1 MQCASNQFGYG
12 QPPQPGT
19 VFESCV
25 AAFPQETPEHWEAE
39 KERTMNNQLHFGI
52 QAPQQHI
59 SYQRLLQ
66 FWLEADREPL
76 IEHMWLFDHFMPLS
90 EPTDG
95 SCFESWTLLAALAA
109 ETQRVRLGHLVTG
122 NTYRNPAILA
132 RQAVT
137 VDHISG
143 GRLNFG
149 IGAAWD
155 EREHQGYGLPFPGI
169 GERVRRL
176 DEACQVIRQVWTETT
191 PTFEGRYYQL
201 HQAPNE
207 PRPLQKPFPPIV
219 IAAGGD
225 RMLQVVARHANVWCA
240 VAQTAEDFR
249 EKNARLT
256 QHCEAIKRDPNTLE
270 RLASFIINPADVTF
284 RQARETA
291 QSFLEAGATH
301 IVINIAAF
309 YQQEEVIPRL
319 LNEIIKP
326 LKQSDE

>member
-1 MQCASNQFGYG
+1 
-12 QPPQPGT
+12 
-19 VFESCV
+19 
-25 AAFPQETPEHWEAE
+25 
-39 KERTMNNQLHFGI
+39 MNNQLHFGI

-59 SYQRLLQ
+59 SYQRLLEI
-66 FWLEADREPL
+66 WLEADREPL
-76 IEHMWLFDHFMPLS
+76 IEHMWLFDHFMPLTQ
-90 EPTDG
+90 PTDD

-109 ETQRVRLGHLVTG
+109 QTERIRVGHLVTG

-137 VDHISG
+137 VDHISK

-149 IGAAWD
+149 IGAAWH
-155 EREHQGYGLPFPGI
+155 EQEHYGYGLTFPSA

-176 DEACQVIRQVWTETT
+176 DEACQIIRQLWTETT

-201 HQAPNE
+201 HQAHSE
-207 PRPLQKPFPPIV
+207 PKPLQRPFPPIF

-225 RMLQVVARHANVWCA
+225 QMLQVVATQANVWCSTSH
-240 VAQTAEDFR
+240 TAEDFR
-249 EKNARLT
+249 EKNACLT
-256 QHCEAIKRDPNTLE
+256 QHCETIGRDPSTLE
-270 RLASFIINPADVTF
+270 RLASFVINPADVTF

-301 IVINIAAF
+301 MVLNIAAF

-319 LNEIIKP
+319 LHEVIEP
-326 LKQSDE
+326 LK